1 MTTIADMQ
9 LRPFQL
15 EGAGWLARRKRALL
29 ADEMR
34 LGKTRQAI
42 AAMRMRR
49 AKHVCIVCP
58 AIARTHWRTELSM
71 FYPTIHPTV
80 VSYDEARLRKVPHPV
95 PYVKWDLIVLDESH
109 FLKNPEAART
119 LAVYGKKGLIRFV
132 SNGVWCLT
140 GTPAPNG
147 IHELWTM
154 LKVFGVIK
162 YTYYDFIKTFCIV
175 DPVSEKIRG
184 TKPAKRAEIKQL
196 LRPVMLRR
204 LKKEVAPEL
213 PKCTVQPFYIDAD
226 YSNLD
231 LCRPVNTHLHK
242 ENLESLEAKYKAQMQ
257 GMTSIEILEFLDR
270 QVEELATLRK
280 LHAVLKTPALIETL
294 KYELDSGMIDKIVV
308 FGYHR
313 DALHIPYHLMKN
325 DYRCDLLYGGTSSI
339 KRDRIL
345 KRFARPVTRPEM
357 GTQILFAS
365 ITAAGTSIDLSAA
378 CDGIMLERDWV
389 PANNAQ
395 ALERMGGFKQTRPI
409 SIRDFIIPGSV
420 DEIIGKTIARKMR
433 DLTSLFD

>member
-15 EGAGWLARRKRALL
+15 EGAGFLTRRNRALL

-42 AAMRMRR
+42 AALKLLRVTY
-49 AKHVCIVCP
+49 VCVICP
-58 AIARTHWRTELSM
+58 AIARTHWRTELEM
-71 FYPTIHPTV
+71 FYPSVNAVV
-80 VSYDEARLRKVPHPV
+80 VSYDEVRMGKVAHKPKH
-95 PYVKWDLIVLDESH
+95 WQILILDESH

-119 LAVYGKKGLIRFV
+119 LAVYGKKGIARDAL
-132 SNGVWCLT
+132 SVWCLT

-154 LKVFGVIK
+154 LKVFGAIK

-395 ALERMGGFKQTRPI
+395 ALERMGGYKQTRPI